1 MPDTTETPSST
12 DLDEAAELL
21 RALASSIRIRIVL
34 ALQQGPRLVGELVT
48 RLELSQP
55 LVSQHLKVLRAA
67 GVVRSQRLSQAV
79 SYELV
84 DDHLAHIVAD
94 AVIHVHERH

>member
-1 MPDTTETPSST
+1 MDDPAETPSST

-21 RALASSIRIRIVL
+21 RALASTTRIQIVL
-34 ALQQGPRLVGELVT
+34 TLQQGPRLVGELVT
-48 RLELSQP
+48 QLDVSQP

-67 GVVRSQRLSQAV
+67 GVVRSQRVAQAV

-84 DDHLAHIVAD
+84 DEHLAHIVAD